1 MSWFDLGKYTP
12 YIWTAYG
19 IAAVVLTANIVAA
32 VRRTRRTRQR
42 LRDYFRHKGARS

>member
-19 IAAVVLTANIVAA
+19 IAAVLLTANIVAA
-32 VRRTRRTRQR
+32 VRRSRRTRQR
-42 LRDYFRHKGARS
+42 LHDYHKHKGHKS